1 MSKVETKTISQVRNS
16 LFSIAGTEGIT
27 AVTRNGAFIGVLITC
42 GESTS
47 EWAALR
53 RRRVL
58 DNPVHTITELTK
70 GVLG

>member
-1 MSKVETKTISQVRNS
+1 MSKVKTKTISQVRNT
-16 LFSIAGTEGIT
+16 LFSLADTKAIT
-27 AVTRNGAFIGVLITC
+27 AITRNGVFIGVLITC

-53 RRRVL
+53 QRRVL
-58 DNPVHTITELTK
+58 DNPVHNITELTK